1 MVKLLTRTAAASL
14 LSLSLLPAQAAV
26 WELDSAESLVIFKY
40 AYEGTPYEG
49 QFGNVSASFDIDPL
63 KPSSCQFEVT
73 IPIDGI
79 NVDSPETLDYL
90 LDLEMFDVDQWPTA
104 TFKAE
109 KCSLDSINSFTSEGM
124 LTIRDQTHPVS
135 FPFNLEIE
143 TCDGQVCFHLTSEVT
158 IQRLDFGVGQG
169 YWANTA
175 TIPNDVGIA
184 IDVYA
189 VQK

>member
-1 MVKLLTRTAAASL
+1 MLVT
-14 LSLSLLPAQAAV
+14 LPAQAAT
-26 WELDSAESLVIFKY
+26 WQLEPAESLVVFKY
-40 AYEGTPYEG
+40 SYEGTPYQGE
-49 QFGNVSASFDIDPL
+49 FKNVQATFDIDIMRPTAC
-63 KPSSCQFEVT
+63 KFDVT

-79 NVDSPETLDYL
+79 SVDSPETLDYL

-109 KCSLDSINSFTSEGM
+109 SCKLDSMNSFTSEGT
-124 LTIRDQTHPVS
+124 LTIRDQTHPMS
-135 FPFNLEIE
+135 FPFKLDIE
-143 TCDGQVCFHLTSEVT
+143 TLDGQVRFHLTSEVT
-158 IQRLDFGVGQG
+158 IQRLDYGVGQG

-175 TIPNDVGIA
+175 TIPNDVGIE

>member
-1 MVKLLTRTAAASL
+1 MRTLFNRAAFAPLLMLVT
-14 LSLSLLPAQAAV
+14 LPAQAAT
-26 WELDSAESLVIFKY
+26 WQLEPAESLVVFKY
-40 AYEGTPYEG
+40 SYEGTPYQGE
-49 QFGNVSASFDIDPL
+49 FKNVQATFDIDIMRPTAC
-63 KPSSCQFEVT
+63 KFDVT

-79 NVDSPETLDYL
+79 SVDSPETLDYL

-109 KCSLDSINSFTSEGM
+109 SCKLDSMNSFTSEGT
-124 LTIRDQTHPVS
+124 LTIRDQTHPMS
-135 FPFNLEIE
+135 FPFKLDIE
-143 TCDGQVCFHLTSEVT
+143 TLDGQVRFHLTSEVT
-158 IQRLDFGVGQG
+158 IQRLDYGVGQG

-175 TIPNDVGIA
+175 TIPNDVGIE

>member
-1 MVKLLTRTAAASL
+1 MKTLIQQSAAAATL
-14 LSLSLLPAQAAV
+14 ALAMIPAQAAEWV
-26 WELDSAESLVIFKY
+26 LDPAESLVIFKY

-49 QFGNVSASFDIDPL
+49 QFGNVSATFDIDPL
-63 KPSSCQFEVT
+63 KPGSCNFDVT

-79 NVDSPETLDYL
+79 KVDSPETLDYL

-104 TFKAE
+104 TFSAE
-109 KCSLDSINSFTSEGM
+109 KCSIDSINSFTSEGT
-124 LTIRDQTHPVS
+124 LTIRDQTHPIS
-135 FPFNLEIE
+135 FPFTLDIE
-143 TCDGQVCFHLTSEVT
+143 TCDGQICFHLMSEVT
-158 IQRLDFGVGQG
+158 VNRLDFGVGQG

-175 TIPNDVGIA
+175 TIPNEVGIA

>member
-1 MVKLLTRTAAASL
+1 MFNAITRTAAASL
-14 LSLSLLPAQAAV
+14 LTLSMLPAQAAV
-26 WELDSAESLVIFKY
+26 WELDSAESIVIFKY
-40 AYEGTPYEG
+40 SYEGTPYEG
-49 QFGNVSASFDIDPL
+49 QFGNVSAVFDIDPL
-63 KPSSCQFEVT
+63 KPSACKFEVT

-109 KCSLDSINSFTSEGM
+109 KCSLDSLNSFTSEGM
-124 LTIRDQTHPVS
+124 LTIRDQTHPIS
-135 FPFNLEIE
+135 FPFNLDIE
-143 TCDGQVCFHLTSEVT
+143 SCDGQICFHLTSEVT
-158 IQRLDFGVGQG
+158 VQRLDFGVGQG

-175 TIPNDVGIA
+175 TIPNDVGIE